1 MPLHTIHHA
10 CGHSRDIELKGK
22 PERHPER
29 AAKLAG
35 ENCPACRWDEH
46 HEHVVTLSGGLPALE
61 GSEKQIKWAMSL
73 RVDALLW
80 VLKALDL
87 EASQNETMQQALHD
101 YRRHLLRQTEAR
113 WWINVR
119 EQMQRGCYQHFRGF
133 FIERKRFYGPYH
145 LLLTDFQSEWSYH
158 EAHQIHGRHF

>member
-1 MPLHTIHHA
+1 
-10 CGHSRDIELKGK
+10 
-22 PERHPER
+22 
-29 AAKLAG
+29 
-35 ENCPACRWDEH
+35 
-46 HEHVVTLSGGLPALE
+46 LPPLE

-87 EASQNETMQQALHD
+87 QASQNETMQRALHD
-101 YRRHLLRQTEAR
+101 YRRHLARQTEAR

-119 EQMQRGCYQHFRGF
+119 EQMQRGCFQHFRAF

-145 LLLTDFQSEWSYH
+145 LLLTSFQSEWSYR

>member
-1 MPLHTIHHA
+1 MPIHTIHHA
-10 CGHSRDIELKGK
+10 CGHSRDIDLKGK
-22 PERHPER
+22 PERHPETV
-29 AAKLAG
+29 AKLA
-35 ENCPACRWDEH
+35 EQNCPACRLAEH
-46 HEHVVTLSGGLPALE
+46 HEHILTLSGGLPALE

-80 VLKALDL
+80 VLKAVDL

-119 EQMQRGCYQHFRGF
+119 EQMQRGCFQHFRAF
-133 FIERKRFYGPYH
+133 FIERKRFYGPYY
-145 LLLTDFQSEWSYH
+145 LLLSAFQSECTRL
-158 EAHQIHGRHF
+158 EIRQAGNGL